1 MKVNALWVGNVQVKN
16 NVFLAPMAGYTDFAI
31 RNCQLDLGVGTYFG
45 GKMEL
50 REKMRLVQEL
60 VPGKQVTLCHIIA
73 NPDDILYTKLG
84 LDPKTDYSRSAIGVL
99 TISPA
104 ESAVIAADI
113 AIKSSGAEIGFVDR
127 FTGTL
132 IISGSVSSVETAFA
146 AIREYV
152 INRLGY
158 TCCEITKT

>member
-1 MKVNALWVGNVQVKN
+1 
-16 NVFLAPMAGYTDFAI
+16 
-31 RNCQLDLGVGTYFG
+31 
-45 GKMEL
+45 MEL
-50 REKMRLVQEL
+50 KEKMRIVQEL

-73 NPDDILYTKLG
+73 NPDDVLYTKLG

-113 AIKSSGAEIGFVDR
+113 AMKASGAEIGFVDR

-132 IISGSVSSVETAFA
+132 IITGSVSSVEAAFS
-146 AIREYV
+146 AIREYF
-152 INRLGY
+152 INKLDY
-158 TCCEITKT
+158 ICCELTKT

>member
-1 MKVNALWVGNVQVKN
+1 
-16 NVFLAPMAGYTDFAI
+16 
-31 RNCQLDLGVGTYFG
+31 
-45 GKMEL
+45 MEL
-50 REKMRLVQEL
+50 QDKMRIVQEL

-73 NPDDILYTKLG
+73 NPDDVLYVKLG

-99 TISPA
+99 TVSPA

-113 AIKSSGAEIGFVDR
+113 ALKSSGAELGFVDR

-132 IISGSVSSVETAFA
+132 IISGSVSSVESAFA
-146 AIREYV
+146 AIRAYV
-152 INRLGY
+152 IDKLGY